1 MKLAVPR
8 HLDGQKEEG
17 DLSPKSK
24 RKQIYININMWEII
38 VKLQYLMYVKD
49 IGDP

>member
-8 HLDGQKEEG
+8 HLDCQKEG

-24 RKQIYININMWEII
+24 RKQIYIDINVWEII
-38 VKLQYLMYVKD
+38 VKLQYLMYVTD
-49 IGDP
+49 IENP